1 MGLFLGWK
9 PSGSLN
15 HRLGRCGRPECSHL
29 PQDQSSRSLEN
40 QLTKNHPHR
49 ACGTEGA
56 QGWGCCAGA
65 GALAVG
71 LPRSSHSSQVPVE
84 TPLRLPSWHAG
95 RSAHVCVPLHVPEPS
110 LVLAA
115 EGGCS
120 EPASENPSTVL
131 SLTQAVEA
139 GVEVLLSRSTFQR
152 ARTACC
158 RPVCGCETGRRAAS
172 CGLAHS

>member
-1 MGLFLGWK
+1 MATPTSAHGAVAWPEGFRIFESQTWEVWETRVLT
-9 PSGSLN
+9 PSPGSLPP
-15 HRLGRCGRPECSHL
+15 GAEKT
-29 PQDQSSRSLEN
+29 SSPR
-40 QLTKNHPHR
+40 TTPHH

-84 TPLRLPSWHAG
+84 TSLHLPSWDAG
-95 RSAHVCVPLHVPEPS
+95 RPAHVCVPLRGPEPS

-120 EPASENPSTVL
+120 EPAPENPSTVL
-131 SLTQAVEA
+131 SLTQGVEA
-139 GVEVLLSRSTFQR
+139 EVEVLLSRMHCPKSTNSPLQ
-152 ARTACC
+152 
-158 RPVCGCETGRRAAS
+158 
-172 CGLAHS
+172 AHLWV